1 MDKSK
6 RWITQSLERK
16 AFEDIISTTFQRYKD
31 NLMCSQTILD
41 EIIQHVTKDIRDQLQ
56 GLSREARKNN
66 P

>member
-41 EIIQHVTKDIRDQLQ
+41 EIIQNVTKEIRDQLQ
-56 GLSREARKNN
+56 GLSREASKNN
-66 P
+66 L